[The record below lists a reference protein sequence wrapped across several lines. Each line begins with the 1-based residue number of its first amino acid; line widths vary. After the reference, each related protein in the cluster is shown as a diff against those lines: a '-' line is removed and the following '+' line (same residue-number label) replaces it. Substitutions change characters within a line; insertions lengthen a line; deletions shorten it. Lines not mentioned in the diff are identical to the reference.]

1 MTEEDNTSVE
11 EATVGEQD
19 LLEEEMEKALKK
31 EEQAKKLKAILFVM
45 LPILLAFL
53 IFTYYFL
60 QMLEANKIA

>member
-1 MTEEDNTSVE
+1 MTEEDNSDVT
-11 EATVGEQD
+11 EQD

-45 LPILLAFL
+45 LPILFAFL

>member
-1 MTEEDNTSVE
+1 MTEENNSDVT
-11 EATVGEQD
+11 EQD

-45 LPILLAFL
+45 LPILFAFL